1 MQTVCL
7 VTSLVLL
14 FLFAGTMEWYCMK
27 YEQHKECDQP
37 EYTGE
42 FGKEACTHHEEV
54 LSFQKSLKAYN
65 RNN

>member
-1 MQTVCL
+1 MQTVCI
-7 VTSLVLL
+7 VTSLLLL
-14 FLFAGTMEWYCMK
+14 FLFAGTMEWYCIQ

-42 FGKEACTHHEEV
+42 FGVEGCKANKEL
-54 LSFQKSLKAYN
+54 LSFQQSLRAYN